1 MNQHLNASEL
11 RWAVKYRAGFERE
24 RERETTRWWGRWA
37 CPERFFFFFFFRS
50 WWANSSLLARSL
62 SLSLSFITYKTAL
75 VVVRLTSL
83 DWPEH
88 VPCARKEKERER
100 ESSSAWVLMCVQTD
114 GHVGN
119 WVEEKR
125 FIKTSPVQWYKRQRN
140 ELKSGWTWQ
149 RSGRQM
155 KGTVMID
162 VESSFFPST
171 TS

>member
-24 RERETTRWWGRWA
+24 REGDDQMVRKMSMPGA
-37 CPERFFFFFFFRS
+37 
-50 WWANSSLLARSL
+50 LLLLLLL
-62 SLSLSFITYKTAL
+62 SFVMGQLISAGSFTLSLSFITYKTAL

-162 VESSFFPST
+162 VESSFLFFPST